1 MRVFLPSRDDT
12 RHHRRRN
19 ASKEGGIFFFGLP
32 FLSSSPFRQV
42 FLEREGKKGR
52 DGPVFFFFFFFPPLF
67 CFLDWR
73 RSSKGEMI
81 DRLFRALKEHP
92 HIRESRPTKAWQKS
106 FLAEG
111 TSGTGDER
119 DEDEEDDDEECLHY
133 RVRAPTATASLGRSR
148 RRRPRRAKQRSNDD
162 RENNN
167 NDDDDVIDIARR
179 RTRIKRPMGTHRTDE
194 RRCSER

>member
-1 MRVFLPSRDDT
+1 MDL
-12 RHHRRRN
+12 
-19 ASKEGGIFFFGLP
+19 FFF
-32 FLSSSPFRQV
+32 V
-42 FLEREGKKGR
+42 
-52 DGPVFFFFFFFPPLF
+52 FFFPPLF

-92 HIRESRPTKAWQKS
+92 HTRESRPTKAWQKS

-148 RRRPRRAKQRSNDD
+148 RRRPRRARSNDD

-167 NDDDDVIDIARR
+167 NNDDDDGAMKEVLFAFDAASRANDVILARYV
-179 RTRIKRPMGTHRTDE
+179 HRTPRDL
-194 RRCSER
+194 SPNLK

>member
-1 MRVFLPSRDDT
+1 
-12 RHHRRRN
+12 
-19 ASKEGGIFFFGLP
+19 
-32 FLSSSPFRQV
+32 
-42 FLEREGKKGR
+42 
-52 DGPVFFFFFFFPPLF
+52 
-67 CFLDWR
+67 
-73 RSSKGEMI
+73 MI

-148 RRRPRRAKQRSNDD
+148 RRRPRRAKQRRNDD

>member
-1 MRVFLPSRDDT
+1 MRQKKEEFSFLDCL
-12 RHHRRRN
+12 
-19 ASKEGGIFFFGLP
+19 FFLLP
-32 FLSSSPFRQV
+32 LFDKFF

-52 DGPVFFFFFFFPPLF
+52 DGPVFFFVFFFPLF

-148 RRRPRRAKQRSNDD
+148 RRRPRRARSNDD

-167 NDDDDVIDIARR
+167 NNNNNNDDDDDDVIDIARR